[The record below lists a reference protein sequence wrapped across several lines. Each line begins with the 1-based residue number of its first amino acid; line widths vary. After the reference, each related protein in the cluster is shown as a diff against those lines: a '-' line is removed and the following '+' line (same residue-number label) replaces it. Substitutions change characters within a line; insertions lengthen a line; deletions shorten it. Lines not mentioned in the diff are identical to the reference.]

1 VSESTDQHDYAAAPA
16 VPVAT
21 FQEPQEPDVVRGL
34 TTREVLNRQAQD
46 TAQRPEEAW
55 TKVQERLQKVN
66 EAARK
71 VEQLLPGADAYA
83 AQLAAAAHHPDDPKF
98 RHLDGSPSQIP
109 RDVDDFAPAPTGEVP
124 ATPPPPAGGPV
135 PILEGTFAIFLA
147 PDESIVVAYRPRGA
161 DDDKRFVV
169 PAFIVSMATRQSG
182 YTPAQIFD
190 AIKEGSL

>member
-46 TAQRPEEAW
+46 TAQRPIEGDM
-55 TKVQERLQKVN
+55 
-66 EAARK
+66 AA
-71 VEQLLPGADAYA
+71 LPGADAYA
-83 AQLAAAAHHPDDPKF
+83 AQLAAAARHPDDPKF

-147 PDESIVVAYRPRGA
+147 PDEAIVVAYRPRGA